1 MKQSIVSSVSWVYPA
16 VWFLHFHT
24 RLLTFLGLLLSI
36 WSYTPTPLRLTPSH
50 QGIFP
55 LSYNNKENE
64 AMVWVFVPNSPYFH
78 TLGKKKRVADIG
90 SNSCMV
96 GSEQKLP
103 VIIYRKTT
111 PRVSILSPWLGYNY
125 DWIRCIFGEH
135 HCIFPGTFADF
146 PTKLLSF
153 YLNFLCSHLPI
164 IISQLPF
171 LCRVLRYVNNK
182 NLLIAIHG
190 TKHQHEIL

>member
-1 MKQSIVSSVSWVYPA
+1 MKQ
-16 VWFLHFHT
+16 F
-24 RLLTFLGLLLSI
+24 
-36 WSYTPTPLRLTPSH
+36 
-50 QGIFP
+50 
-55 LSYNNKENE
+55 
-64 AMVWVFVPNSPYFH
+64 WVFVPSSPYFH
-78 TLGKKKRVADIG
+78 TLGKKRVADIG
-90 SNSCMV
+90 SSSCMV
-96 GSEQKLP
+96 ESEQKLP

-111 PRVSILSPWLGYNY
+111 PRVPILSPWLGYNY
-125 DWIRCIFGEH
+125 DWTRCTFGKH
-135 HCIFPGTFADF
+135 HCIFPGKFADF

-182 NLLIAIHG
+182 NLLIAING